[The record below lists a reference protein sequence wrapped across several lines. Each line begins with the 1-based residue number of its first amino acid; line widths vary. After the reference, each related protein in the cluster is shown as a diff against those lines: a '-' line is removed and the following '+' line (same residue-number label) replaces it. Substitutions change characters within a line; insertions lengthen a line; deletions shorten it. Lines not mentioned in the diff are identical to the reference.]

1 MNISNEYVA
10 KEKGDVVPSFLQ
22 RVRKE
27 QIIFKKSNL
36 VSPPIKSQES
46 GRAYSP
52 RAPNSAAKAIFASAE
67 GSL

>member
-10 KEKGDVVPSFLQ
+10 KEHKEKGDVVPSFLQ

-36 VSPPIKSQES
+36 VSPPIKPQDEL
-46 GRAYSP
+46 P
-52 RAPNSAAKAIFASAE
+52 RARRYHQSRPAI
-67 GSL
+67 LVQHR